1 MNEVTTAL
9 LTISV
14 ICIII
19 AIILGYLGKIEFKT
33 QAKFFIGFFYLIYWV
48 IYKSLLFIYNNLYY
62 IIVIVLFVLFFVT
75 ISTYIP
81 IISNITNGIKKL
93 LIFIINPFLNFFIAI
108 GILFTNLVQFPLV
121 IYENFKVFFDALKII
136 IIKTI
141 SFINFVSGF
150 LFYEFSA
157 TDDDLL

>member
-1 MNEVTTAL
+1 MNELTIAL

-62 IIVIVLFVLFFVT
+62 IIVIGLFVLFFVT

-81 IISNITNGIKKL
+81 IISNITNAIKKL
-93 LIFIINPFLNFFIAI
+93 LIFIITPILNLVLAI
-108 GILFTNLVQFPLV
+108 GSIFTNIVQFPFV

>member
-1 MNEVTTAL
+1 MNELTIAL

-81 IISNITNGIKKL
+81 IISNITNAIKKL
-93 LIFIINPFLNFFIAI
+93 LIFIITPILNLVLAI
-108 GILFTNLVQFPLV
+108 GSIFTNIVQFPFV

>member
-14 ICIII
+14 IGIII